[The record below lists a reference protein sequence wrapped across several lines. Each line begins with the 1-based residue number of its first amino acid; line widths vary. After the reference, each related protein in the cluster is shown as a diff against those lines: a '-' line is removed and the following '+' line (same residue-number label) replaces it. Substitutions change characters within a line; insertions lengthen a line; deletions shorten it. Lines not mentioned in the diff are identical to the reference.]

1 MATSSSILER
11 RPKRRKRV
19 LLGGIVVSADG
30 SHSFN
35 CSIRDVSETGGRI
48 LLNGQQVPSQFYLIE
63 VRDRV
68 AHEAKVIWENEK
80 EVGVS
85 FENTFRLAD
94 ITDPAKYFLSQL
106 WFAQAQI

>member
-48 LLNGQQVPSQFYLIE
+48 LLNGQQIPSQFYLIE

-80 EVGVS
+80 EVGVL
-85 FENTFRLAD
+85 FKNTFRLAD

-106 WFAQAQI
+106 WFARAQI